1 MKNKIKTKLG
11 YIKSMPRPTQKYLD
25 EFYSNLYFKDGITST
40 YNNKYNKKERFFKEF
55 RAEITI
61 NFLLENLK
69 NPKRKINFLEIG
81 SGQGFLMN
89 AALKTNWKIKGVDYQ
104 SEPIKKINKKVLSFF
119 IENDPSKFIND
130 SIKNKDRFDIIV
142 IQNVLEHVINPEKL
156 ISNLSKILNR
166 NGILLLQVPID
177 YSPLQNLAMKEKKIN
192 KEYWYS
198 PPQHLNY
205 FNIQNLKKFLK
216 KSNFNIIDAISDF
229 PIEMY
234 LWGNKKNYV
243 NDKSLGSYAHQAR
256 VSMEHLISKNSS
268 KDIINFYRSL
278 YKIGFGRNQIV
289 IVKQS

>member
-119 IENDPSKFIND
+119 IENDPSKFISD
-130 SIKNKDRFDIIV
+130 SIKNKDRFDIIHIKYKPSKTFADKFAKV
-142 IQNVLEHVINPEKL
+142 
-156 ISNLSKILNR
+156 SSSLSGKILSAFS
-166 NGILLLQVPID
+166 QKSYD
-177 YSPLQNLAMKEKKIN
+177 D
-192 KEYWYS
+192 
-198 PPQHLNY
+198 
-205 FNIQNLKKFLK
+205 NIFK
-216 KSNFNIIDAISDF
+216 
-229 PIEMY
+229 
-234 LWGNKKNYV
+234 
-243 NDKSLGSYAHQAR
+243 
-256 VSMEHLISKNSS
+256 
-268 KDIINFYRSL
+268 
-278 YKIGFGRNQIV
+278 
-289 IVKQS
+289 